1 VCSNHPWLERA
12 RNPPARVPPG
22 SGDLH
27 CAGRR
32 ATPPS
37 HSHQA
42 SRRGPCPRARSA
54 DGQTAARIAGALA
67 ECGLKTVAAVSD
79 VAAGEGY
86 LAFADKFELV
96 KPDAAKKLSV
106 ADVAGGV
113 APGSTAL
120 FCVDDAAISGRGR
133 TSAGDAVA
141 AAELAAESGAAE
153 LVLVAPL
160 EAGAAPLG
168 GRGAV
173 GKVAEACRALG
184 LPLRVIRLGRPSTSA
199 LCDALDG
206 GEVRIGLPGAFPPGA
221 DIPAALGAE
230 AVAQILS
237 SGAPI
242 GDCEVATAAG
252 AAYEPWGAL
261 VRDAAGE
268 WAAVAA
274 SLAADASPAAAPARA
289 APREAGGE
297 APKQGGTGL
306 FGLGGTKS
314 IRRAAA
320 PAPAEEETEEA
331 EAPPAPKQGGT
342 GLFGFGSRKVE
353 APAAE
358 APAAQEDA
366 GPTPAEQRR
375 AAAQAAAEERKRA
388 QAEARAAAQAAAEE
402 RKRAQAEARAAQAKR
417 ATPAASAAP
426 AAEEDKPLS
435 GRAALMANLKR
446 QQAKLDTPKGA
457 APAPAAPSGL
467 GIIGRKRQQE
477 AAAED
482 PAPPAPAAPAP
493 EPAAPKPAARKAA
506 APFGGLFA
514 APAPRTPAPPA
525 DEADE
530 ETDSVYAEAAPPA
543 QTTSGKPR
551 RKASRGAGRAALIA
565 QMMEE
570 QKQMDAKNRSG
581 R

>member
-1 VCSNHPWLERA
+1 MCSNHPWLERA

-388 QAEARAAAQAAAEE
+388 QAEARAA
-402 RKRAQAEARAAQAKR
+402 QAKR

>member
-1 VCSNHPWLERA
+1 MCSNHPWLERA

-342 GLFGFGSRKVE
+342 GLFGFGSRKVK

-388 QAEARAAAQAAAEE
+388 QAEARAA
-402 RKRAQAEARAAQAKR
+402 QAKR
-417 ATPAASAAP
+417 ATPATP

-514 APAPRTPAPPA
+514 APAPRTPAPAPPA